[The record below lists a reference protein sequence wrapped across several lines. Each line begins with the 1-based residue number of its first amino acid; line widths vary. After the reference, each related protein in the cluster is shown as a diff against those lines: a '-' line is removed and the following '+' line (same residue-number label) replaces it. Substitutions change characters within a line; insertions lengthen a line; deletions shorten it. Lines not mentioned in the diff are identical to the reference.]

1 MLQPKSMIRKS
12 GYRFSEKIM
21 LQPKTKPQL
30 IAASE
35 RYRHG
40 APCPV
45 GGRQAGQK
53 SWPCADFTCAAHR
66 FAVQIFVQSQTHLS
80 ADVATESGQIGFV
93 DFPHHACRSAEVGGR
108 EHSWADGN
116 ICRLGDLMPRS
127 ASGAS
132 DATANVGEIQNAF
145 GI

>member
-66 FAVQIFVQSQTHLS
+66 FAVQIFVQSQTYLS
-80 ADVATESGQIGFV
+80 ADVATESGRIGFV
-93 DFPHHACRSAEVGGR
+93 DFPHHA
-108 EHSWADGN
+108 ADRFGKP
-116 ICRLGDLMPRS
+116 IVR
-127 ASGAS
+127 
-132 DATANVGEIQNAF
+132 DA
-145 GI
+145 